1 MKALWLVAVGAVAVA
16 CGPSYGGQGA
26 KTPEE
31 QIAEQER
38 LADEQA
44 EESKKHEYT
53 GEVGETDLEKKN
65 KWDKKQ
71 ADLELKRAERSAVT
85 CPAAS
90 IEESPAGTATVTLK
104 FANDGHVKESS
115 ISSPYDQNN
124 VGKCVLNAM
133 GKVIVPK
140 YEGEEETVTWEIELE
155 AAKAK
160 KEEAPAKK
168 KK

>member
-1 MKALWLVAVGAVAVA
+1 MKALWLVTLGAVAVA

-26 KTPEE
+26 KTPDE

-38 LADEQA
+38 LAEEQ
-44 EESKKHEYT
+44 EKESKKHEYT
-53 GEVGETDLEKKN
+53 GEVGETDLEKGA

-71 ADLELKRAERSAVT
+71 AELELKRAERSAVT
-85 CPAAS
+85 CPTSS

-104 FANDGHVKESS
+104 FANDGHVKDSS
-115 ISSPYDQNN
+115 ISSPYEETN

-133 GKVIVPK
+133 SKVIVPK
-140 YEGEEETVTWEIELE
+140 YEGEEETVTWEITLE
-155 AAKAK
+155 ASK
-160 KEEAPAKK
+160 KPAETTPKK

>member
-1 MKALWLVAVGAVAVA
+1 MKALWLVTLGAVSVA
-16 CGPSYGGQGA
+16 CGPSYGGQDA

-38 LADEQA
+38 LAEEQ
-44 EESKKHEYT
+44 EKESKKHEYS
-53 GEVGETDLEKKN
+53 GEVGETDLEKGA

-85 CPAAS
+85 CPATS
-90 IEESPAGTATVTLK
+90 VEESPAGTATVTLK

-115 ISSPYDQNN
+115 ISSPYEETN

-140 YEGEEETVTWEIELE
+140 YEGEEETVTWEVTLE
-155 AAKAK
+155 AAKGSK
-160 KEEAPAKK
+160 QEAPAKK